1 MKESWP
7 FCDCLKGTSMGEVT
21 LANWPLVVILVSRD
35 NRESTGLV
43 FLGIVCVCVFFC
55 FPAMVLW
62 IVSQTILSCHI
73 LLMSQVSMILTILML
88 KNQEVWSRKVEISW
102 FIFLLLSPPPQSPLR
117 CSAFDLRIPVEY
129 EGQKANSHSTLRC
142 EYTSVSIQVDTKVWI
157 PQRVGPTLHVK
168 DVWMQDAGMV
178 WNLWLVFHGKDHRRE
193 EETSQSG
200 AICNYSKWEKRPV
213 AVHKNVLIFF
223 LIASLCGVSEYAF
236 SFFGG
241 F

>member
-43 FLGIVCVCVFFC
+43 FLGIVCVCVFVC

-102 FIFLLLSPPPQSPLR
+102 FIFLLLSPPQSPLR

-129 EGQKANSHSTLRC
+129 EGQKANSHWHWGVNT
-142 EYTSVSIQVDTKVWI
+142 
-157 PQRVGPTLHVK
+157 PQWV
-168 DVWMQDAGMV
+168 
-178 WNLWLVFHGKDHRRE
+178 
-193 EETSQSG
+193 
-200 AICNYSKWEKRPV
+200 SKWTPRY
-213 AVHKNVLIFF
+213 
-223 LIASLCGVSEYAF
+223 EYLN
-236 SFFGG
+236 G
-241 F
+241 

>member
-157 PQRVGPTLHVK
+157 PQRVGPTFHVK
-168 DVWMQDAGMV
+168 GVWMQDAGMV

>member
-43 FLGIVCVCVFFC
+43 FLGIVCVCVFVC

-157 PQRVGPTLHVK
+157 PQRVGPTFHVK
-168 DVWMQDAGMV
+168 GVWMQDAGMV